1 MDKTSK
7 VIIPVDFTST
17 IAKVAKYAV
26 SMAEMMGAQVVFFH
40 VVNDFRGYDMLLVHP
55 SFAVIKQELK
65 DKTEKKMAELV
76 AEYTYLKGGV
86 SGKVVI
92 GKAAEEIVAFAA
104 QEKADMIIIGTRG
117 IKGLE
122 ELLIGST
129 AKQVVNTAACPVLTF
144 NPFKLNK

>member
-1 MDKTSK
+1 MDKIKK
-7 VIIPVDFTST
+7 VIVPVDFTST
-17 IAKVAKYAV
+17 IDKVAKYAV

-55 SFAVIKQELK
+55 SFSVIKQELK

-76 AEYTYLKGGV
+76 EEYNYLKNGV

-122 ELLIGST
+122 ELLMGST
-129 AKQVVNTAACPVLTF
+129 AKQVVNTASCPVLTF